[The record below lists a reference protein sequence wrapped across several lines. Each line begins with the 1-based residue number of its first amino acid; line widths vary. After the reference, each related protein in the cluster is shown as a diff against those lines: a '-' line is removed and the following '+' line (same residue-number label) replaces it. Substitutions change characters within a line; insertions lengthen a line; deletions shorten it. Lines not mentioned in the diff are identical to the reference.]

1 VTSGGDKI
9 IRLWDLEDKKSI
21 SYKNPFD
28 NEVRALDWNKDGS
41 LIVAGDN
48 KSHIILLD
56 GKNLEEKD
64 KKATKLTTLT
74 A

>member
-1 VTSGGDKI
+1 
-9 IRLWDLEDKKSI
+9 
-21 SYKNPFD
+21 
-28 NEVRALDWNKDGS
+28 
-41 LIVAGDN
+41 VAGDN